1 MNIQPIKNEE
11 SYELT
16 LARVGELMNAV
27 PDTPEGDE
35 LDILVTLIEAYE
47 EKNYPIEA
55 PNPIEAI
62 RFRMEQYGMSNND
75 LVEYIGSTG
84 RVSEVLN
91 YKRSLSITM
100 IRNLNSGLK
109 IPLESLLNEYKLRA

>member
-55 PNPIEAI
+55 PDPIEAI
-62 RFRMEQYGMSNND
+62 RFRMEQYGMSNSD
-75 LVEYIGSTG
+75 LVQYLGSTG
-84 RVSEVLN
+84 RVSEILN
-91 YKRSLSITM
+91 YKRGLSITM
-100 IRNLNSGLK
+100 IRNLNSGLQ
-109 IPLESLLNEYKLRA
+109 IPLESLFNEYKLRA

>member
-11 SYELT
+11 NYDLA

-35 LDILVTLIEAYE
+35 LDVLVTLIEAYE
-47 EKNYPIEA
+47 EKNYPIDA

-62 RFRMEQYGMSNND
+62 HFRMEQDGLSNKD
-75 LVEYIGSTG
+75 LVEYLGSTG

-100 IRNLNSGLK
+100 IRRLNSGLK
-109 IPLESLLNEYKLRA
+109 IPLESLFNEYQLRA

>member
-55 PNPIEAI
+55 PDPIEAI
-62 RFRMEQYGMSNND
+62 RFRMEQYGMSNSD
-75 LVEYIGSTG
+75 LVQYLGSTG

-91 YKRSLSITM
+91 YKRGLSITM
-100 IRNLNSGLK
+100 IRNLNSGLQ
-109 IPLESLLNEYKLRA
+109 IPLESLFNEYKLRA

>member
-1 MNIQPIKNEE
+1 MDIQPIKNEE

-16 LARVGELMNAV
+16 LARVGELMNAE

-62 RFRMEQYGMSNND
+62 RFRMEQNGMSNND

-84 RVSEVLN
+84 RVSEILN
-91 YKRSLSITM
+91 YKRGLSITM
-100 IRNLNSGLK
+100 IRSLNAGLK
-109 IPLESLLNEYKLRA
+109 IPLESLFHEYTLRA